1 MKTAWCKNCLQL
13 AIGKSICNY
22 DAIVM
27 WVTLITGLLDISAY
41 YFTFTQFNQ
50 QKYENVV
57 IWIKR
62 DLPKIEKI
70 SSQQEKKKNSPSTTA
85 KIQKGSRLAKINS
98 RKFSSQLKKASL
110 RWFYDGWKKYSTARC
125 DLFSVTAIIVRMRA

>member
-1 MKTAWCKNCLQL
+1 
-13 AIGKSICNY
+13 
-22 DAIVM
+22 M
-27 WVTLITGLLDISAY
+27 WVTLITGLPDISAY

-70 SSQQEKKKNSPSTTA
+70 SSQQKKKKTVRQQL
-85 KIQKGSRLAKINS
+85 QKYKKVADW
-98 RKFSSQLKKASL
+98 RK
-110 RWFYDGWKKYSTARC
+110 
-125 DLFSVTAIIVRMRA
+125 

>member
-1 MKTAWCKNCLQL
+1 
-13 AIGKSICNY
+13 
-22 DAIVM
+22 M
-27 WVTLITGLLDISAY
+27 WVTLITGLPDISAY

-70 SSQQEKKKNSPSTTA
+70 SSQQEKKNSPSTTA

-98 RKFSSQLKKASL
+98 RKFSSQLKKAS
-110 RWFYDGWKKYSTARC
+110 
-125 DLFSVTAIIVRMRA
+125 

>member
-1 MKTAWCKNCLQL
+1 
-13 AIGKSICNY
+13 
-22 DAIVM
+22 M
-27 WVTLITGLLDISAY
+27 WVTLITGLPDISAY

-70 SSQQEKKKNSPSTTA
+70 SSQQKKK
-85 KIQKGSRLAKINS
+85 KQ
-98 RKFSSQLKKASL
+98 
-110 RWFYDGWKKYSTARC
+110 
-125 DLFSVTAIIVRMRA
+125 SVNNCKNTKR